1 MPFLFSHV
9 CDLLSTLESLH
20 NPSNPTSASE
30 LPFQYKTHINSWFT
44 YFRSDLPPDLWLSL
58 FSLLWP
64 EGRPDRVYGFREDGL
79 ITAVS
84 AAMCFGRGRIEELKE
99 WRTGGRGENRYRDLG
114 ECVERVFALSE
125 NVILPSNAVTITEIE
140 DVLNEL
146 ASHCRFSSSDIRG
159 SESSNGKKPLLSTN
173 KNGIPIRQFLLGGI
187 YMRLSSRDAK
197 WFTRIILKSLLPI
210 TLNSDNLFREFH
222 FLLPEIWNMR
232 GQLESALSVLGS
244 KTFRL
249 FPCDPSPDDEE
260 ELREA
265 AERLLLPEM
274 GVKVGRPVFMK
285 VLSCEKAIRMAGRR
299 TWALERKYDG
309 EYCQIHIDL
318 TKDKDSWLKIYSKS
332 GRDSTQDRTGCHEII
347 RKCLHLDDP
356 AKRKI
361 KQRCILEAEFLV
373 YSNTE
378 DKIASFHSIRN
389 HVMRSGTYVG
399 TSLST
404 VHKHQSMEHIMLK
417 FFDCILL
424 DDICTPANT
433 YAARRHHLESLV
445 DRIENKAELVTR
457 KVIDFSRPDARD
469 AFFETFAQGIGL
481 KWEGLVMKPVEG
493 RYVGWGPGT
502 GNYWVKLKRDYIPG
516 FGDSADFV
524 VVGGRCGGK
533 RGVERG
539 LNPADANTFYAA
551 CLTNKREVVTSAA
564 KPIFKVVFTV
574 SYNLTQADL
583 AFLKSHRYFHGVE
596 YSKNSNTTYEVLPLE
611 SHFPEP
617 DFLFNSPLVL
627 ECFGAGFDK
636 AAFSDYWT
644 LRWPRVQKIHKERE
658 FIEAVT
664 FEELQVMG
672 EKACTVSE
680 DCIEEVKEWEEKL
693 KASAERRQRFRSFGT
708 VQQPK
713 GMLAKPVWE
722 ADSQTTKKLVAV
734 RQWTPAI
741 DSQLSL
747 RASQVLTI
755 ATDTTTTTTQTE
767 SQSSQKRKRSLSQ
780 ISEGGQSIEKAIE
793 DPEATQT
800 QDSQELAISTSP
812 LFQCRVYLI
821 ACLSDRPDVKELL
834 KTLEVNYGGSCKDLA
849 ASGEIRM
856 LSRAKEKAILL
867 VDEARRDDITSF
879 LARLGKTKPRR
890 KIVVEVYSWRILEKM
905 KEMSEGEKCGGKKRR
920 VAVDWSVMHLDTI
933 SSAF

>member
-9 CDLLSTLESLH
+9 CDLLSTLESLY
-20 NPSNPTSASE
+20 NPSNPTNANE
-30 LPFQYKTHINSWFT
+30 LPFQYKTHINSWLT
-44 YFRSDLPPDLWLSL
+44 YFRSDLPPELWLPL

-64 EGRPDRVYGFREDGL
+64 EGRPDRVYGFKEDGL
-79 ITAVS
+79 ITAIS

-99 WRTGGRGENRYRDLG
+99 WRVGGRGGIRHRDLG
-114 ECVERVFALSE
+114 ECVERVFAMSE

-140 DVLNEL
+140 EVLNEL

-159 SESSNGKKPLLSTN
+159 SDNSRGKLLLTTN
-173 KNGIPIRQFLLGGI
+173 KNGTPIRQFLLGRI

-197 WFTRIILKSLLPI
+197 WFTRIILKSLLPV
-210 TLNSDNLFREFH
+210 TLEPDNLFREFH
-222 FLLPEIWNMR
+222 FLLPEIWRIR

-249 FPCDPSPDDEE
+249 FPCAPSPDDEE

-285 VLSCEKAIRMAGRR
+285 ALSCERVIRMAGRK

-318 TKDKDSWLKIYSKS
+318 TRDKDDWLKIYSKS
-332 GRDSTQDRTGCHEII
+332 GRDSTQDRISCHEII
-347 RKCLHLDDP
+347 RKCLHLDDST
-356 AKRKI
+356 KRKI

-373 YSNTE
+373 YSDTE

-399 TSLST
+399 TSLSV
-404 VHKHQSMEHIMLK
+404 VHKHQSTEHIMLK

-433 YAARRHHLESLV
+433 YSARRYHLESLIH
-445 DRIENKAELVTR
+445 RIENKAELVTR
-457 KVIDFSRPDARD
+457 KLIDFSRPDARD
-469 AFFETFAQGIGL
+469 TFFETFAEGIGL
-481 KWEGLVMKPVEG
+481 KWEGFVMKPVEG
-493 RYVGWGPGT
+493 RYVGWGVGT

-551 CLTNKREVVTSAA
+551 CLTNKQEVVTSAA

-583 AFLKSHRYFHGVE
+583 TFLRSHRYFHGVG
-596 YSKNSNTTYEVLPLE
+596 YSKNPDTTYEVLPLE

-644 LRWPRVQKIHKERE
+644 LCWPRVQKIHQERG
-658 FIEAVT
+658 FTEAVT

-672 EKACTVSE
+672 EKASTVSD
-680 DCIEEVKEWEEKL
+680 DCMDEIKEWEEKL
-693 KASAERRQRFRSFGT
+693 KASAERRRRLRPFGT
-708 VQQPK
+708 EQPR

-722 ADSQTTKKLVAV
+722 ADSQTTKKLAAV
-734 RQWTPAI
+734 RQWTPVV
-741 DSQLSL
+741 DSQPSF
-747 RASQVLTI
+747 RASQV
-755 ATDTTTTTTQTE
+755 TTQTE
-767 SQSSQKRKRSLSQ
+767 SQPSQKRKRPLSQ
-780 ISEGGQSIEKAIE
+780 ISENGQSMGKEFE

-800 QDSQELAISTSP
+800 QDSQELAVLTSP
-812 LFQCRVYLI
+812 LFQSRVYLI
-821 ACLSDRPDVKELL
+821 ECLSDRSDVKELL
-834 KTLEVNYGGSCKDLA
+834 KTLEVNYCGSCIDLA
-849 ASGEIRM
+849 ASGETKM

-867 VDEARRDDITSF
+867 VDEAQRDDITKF
-879 LARLGKTKPRR
+879 LTRLGKTRPRR
-890 KIVVEVYSWRILEKM
+890 KLMVEVYSWRILEKM
-905 KEMSEGEKCGGKKRR
+905 KEILEAKNCGESEQDWLKKRR